1 MKAFDASIEQM
12 LWPEKRDQDSV
23 LAGKVPGRIDRTTER
38 SHVFI
43 PAGYVPEA
51 LQPLQDTAHRWLP
64 RFVSAGGD
72 VELGPIPAG
81 MPVGLLASV
90 KLRREK
96 YDIQDPAD
104 YLLNVG
110 KLLVEFKK
118 DFLLGANASDEEL
131 GKSFA
136 NLRGPLLANSKCPD
150 FVVNRGHYFGTAQF
164 NVAEQDKNEP
174 DSKSKSVLSE
184 DERAFGTE
192 PVLSDEDKHA
202 LIAFL
207 KTF

>member
-1 MKAFDASIEQM
+1 MKVFDTSIEQM
-12 LWPEKRDQDSV
+12 LWPEKRDQDSL
-23 LAGKVPGRIDRTTER
+23 LAGKVPGLIDRTTER
-38 SHVFI
+38 SDIFI
-43 PAGYVPEA
+43 PVGYVPEA
-51 LQPLQDTAHRWLP
+51 LQPLQGTAHRWLP
-64 RFVSAGGD
+64 RVVSAGGD

-81 MPVGLLASV
+81 VPVGLLASV
-90 KLRREK
+90 KLRTEQF
-96 YDIQDPAD
+96 DTEDPAA
-104 YLLNVG
+104 YLRNLGDLVVRL
-110 KLLVEFKK
+110 KADLL
-118 DFLLGANASDEEL
+118 LHAASDEEL

-164 NVAEQDKNEP
+164 NDQAA
-174 DSKSKSVLSE
+174 LSD

-192 PVLSDEDKHA
+192 PVLSDADKHA

>member
-1 MKAFDASIEQM
+1 
-12 LWPEKRDQDSV
+12 
-23 LAGKVPGRIDRTTER
+23 
-38 SHVFI
+38 
-43 PAGYVPEA
+43 
-51 LQPLQDTAHRWLP
+51 
-64 RFVSAGGD
+64 
-72 VELGPIPAG
+72 

-90 KLRREK
+90 KLRVEK
-96 YDIQDPAD
+96 YDIQDPAE
-104 YLLNVG
+104 YLRNLS
-110 KLLVEFKK
+110 KLLVRLKA
-118 DFLLGANASDEEL
+118 DLLLGANASDEEL

-136 NLRGPLLANSKCPD
+136 NLRDSLLANSKCPD

-164 NVAEQDKNEP
+164 NVPEQDKNEP
-174 DSKSKSVLSE
+174 DSNSKSVLSE